1 MNKKTMNI
9 GANNDLINSAPETDL
24 ASAILQAMEKGFCQ
38 VGVSSNH
45 GFVMCQFGDNEFYFN
60 QYASNSTSM
69 EEFLEDANREGTYGK
84 NEMAK
89 DIAETIEEMCRTFDP
104 NEGLYY
110 MYLMKENLP
119 EHYHTCLE
127 KYITIAKENPK
138 YENENTLL
146 EK

>member
-1 MNKKTMNI
+1 MNI

-69 EEFLEDANREGTYGK
+69 EEFLEDANREGAYGK

-89 DIAETIEEMCRTFDP
+89 DIAETIEEMCCTFDP

-110 MYLMKENLP
+110 MYLMKV
-119 EHYHTCLE
+119 T
-127 KYITIAKENPK
+127 
-138 YENENTLL
+138 
-146 EK
+146 